1 MNQLN
6 RAKVMGVTATVV
18 LYLESTNPV
27 DMVNK
32 ILEGKEEKEIP
43 DRIRIFNYILSMW
56 IKKFLSFQ

>member
-32 ILEGKEEKEIP
+32 ILEGKEEKEIL